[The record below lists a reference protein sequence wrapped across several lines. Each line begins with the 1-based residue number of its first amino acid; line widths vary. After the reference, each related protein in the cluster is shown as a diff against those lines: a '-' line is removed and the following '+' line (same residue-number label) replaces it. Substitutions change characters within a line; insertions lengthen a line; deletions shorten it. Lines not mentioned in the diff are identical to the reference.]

1 VLTPASGTSGTTSLS
16 VTIGDSTPSATIFY
30 TVDGSTPTPSSTSYS
45 GPITITANTTIKAMA
60 VASDYQPSAV
70 ASGTYSVS
78 AAGTAAAAPTFSPAS
93 GTAFASTLGV
103 SIVDSTPGAT
113 IYYTTNGSTPT
124 TSSSVY
130 SGSLTITANTTVN
143 AIATASGFTQ
153 SAVASAVYT
162 LTAAQTAAATPII
175 SPASGTSF
183 ASSLS
188 VSIADSTPGAI
199 IYYTTNGSIPTT
211 SSSVYSGPFTI
222 TAATTVK
229 AIASASGFTQS
240 AVASASYTL
249 RSPAAAPII
258 SPASGTSFASS
269 LSVSI
274 ADSTPGAI
282 IYYTTN
288 GSAPTTSSSVY
299 SGPFT
304 ITASNTVNAIAT
316 ASGYTQSA
324 VSSIAYTL
332 QSQAATPIISPASG
346 TTFAASLSVS
356 ISDSTPGAAI
366 YYTTNGGTPTTSSSV
381 YSGPFTIT
389 ANTTVKAIATANNF
403 TQSAVG
409 SASYTLQ
416 STAATPTFSPA
427 SGTTFASSLSVSIVD
442 STSGA
447 TIYYTTNGSTPTT
460 SSSVY
465 SGPFTIS
472 ATTTIEAIAG
482 GTGFTTS
489 GVASATYTSTSGSA
503 GVISD
508 NLDETALNTS
518 LWTIENPLGDGTV
531 VMTGSGANLNV
542 PMGQDHDLGA
552 TYDNT
557 VRIMQPIS
565 NSDFSVDARFQSAVE
580 IGNQDEGILV
590 EQDSLDFVR
599 FDVFFN
605 GTTGAPEL
613 FAGGI
618 SGGNETTFVST
629 PFTLAQG
636 PLVLRLSRTGNVWTP
651 SWSTDGTNFTSASSF
666 TFDLNAAKV
675 GPYAGTRNA
684 TASNSPG
691 FTATVDYFFATSDP
705 IANQDGP
712 KPYGWV
718 TVDANPASTLVEKT
732 LADIQGT
739 GHLEPV
745 IGLERESQANNNGAS
760 GVYWY
765 SYPSS
770 GNVNG
775 TWVRHTIIGSG
786 DAYEDMVPFDVNG
799 DGAVDIICS
808 FDPTFS
814 VNPEV
819 VWFENPRGSGG
830 DPITDPWTM
839 HVVGPGEGEN
849 NVLVADID
857 GDGKM
862 DIVTPSSVFFQN
874 SSSSWTQVQY
884 SQSFRGVALLDI
896 GSGKGSIN
904 LAGTQ
909 PASPYNIAWWENPR
923 ETGGNARTGQWIL
936 HIIGPGYPCSPD
948 NCSGGSGS
956 GEVAAYNAT
965 DVNGDG
971 MMDVISGQSEGPGG
985 GIAPPPGGMIWWEA
999 PSDRRNGTWIK
1010 HTMDVTMLDVHKIQ
1024 VGDMDKNGTL
1034 DIIVEEQDQAP
1045 LDRVAVFYNDGKGN
1059 LTEQIISNAKGH
1071 NDPLGDVTGSGS
1083 LDILNSGHGFFN
1095 DSHPLQIFLNPY

>member
-1 VLTPASGTSGTTSLS
+1 
-16 VTIGDSTPSATIFY
+16 
-30 TVDGSTPTPSSTSYS
+30 
-45 GPITITANTTIKAMA
+45 
-60 VASDYQPSAV
+60 
-70 ASGTYSVS
+70 
-78 AAGTAAAAPTFSPAS
+78 
-93 GTAFASTLGV
+93 
-103 SIVDSTPGAT
+103 
-113 IYYTTNGSTPT
+113 
-124 TSSSVY
+124 
-130 SGSLTITANTTVN
+130 
-143 AIATASGFTQ
+143 
-153 SAVASAVYT
+153 
-162 LTAAQTAAATPII
+162 
-175 SPASGTSF
+175 
-183 ASSLS
+183 
-188 VSIADSTPGAI
+188 
-199 IYYTTNGSIPTT
+199 
-211 SSSVYSGPFTI
+211 
-222 TAATTVK
+222 
-229 AIASASGFTQS
+229 
-240 AVASASYTL
+240 
-249 RSPAAAPII
+249 
-258 SPASGTSFASS
+258 
-269 LSVSI
+269 
-274 ADSTPGAI
+274 
-282 IYYTTN
+282 
-288 GSAPTTSSSVY
+288 
-299 SGPFT
+299 
-304 ITASNTVNAIAT
+304 
-316 ASGYTQSA
+316 
-324 VSSIAYTL
+324 
-332 QSQAATPIISPASG
+332 
-346 TTFAASLSVS
+346 
-356 ISDSTPGAAI
+356 
-366 YYTTNGGTPTTSSSV
+366 
-381 YSGPFTIT
+381 
-389 ANTTVKAIATANNF
+389 
-403 TQSAVG
+403 
-409 SASYTLQ
+409 
-416 STAATPTFSPA
+416 
-427 SGTTFASSLSVSIVD
+427 
-442 STSGA
+442 
-447 TIYYTTNGSTPTT
+447 
-460 SSSVY
+460 
-465 SGPFTIS
+465 
-472 ATTTIEAIAG
+472 
-482 GTGFTTS
+482 
-489 GVASATYTSTSGSA
+489 
-503 GVISD
+503 
-508 NLDETALNTS
+508 
-518 LWTIENPLGDGTV
+518 
-531 VMTGSGANLNV
+531 
-542 PMGQDHDLGA
+542 
-552 TYDNT
+552 
-557 VRIMQPIS
+557 
-565 NSDFSVDARFQSAVE
+565 
-580 IGNQDEGILV
+580 
-590 EQDSLDFVR
+590 
-599 FDVFFN
+599 
-605 GTTGAPEL
+605 
-613 FAGGI
+613 
-618 SGGNETTFVST
+618 
-629 PFTLAQG
+629 
-636 PLVLRLSRTGNVWTP
+636 VWTP
-651 SWSTDGTNFTSASSF
+651 SWSTDGTNFTSAASF

-675 GPYAGTRNA
+675 GPYAGNWNA

-786 DAYEDMVPFDVNG
+786 DAYEDMLPFDVNG

-814 VNPEV
+814 GSPEI

-971 MMDVISGQSEGPGG
+971 MMDVVSGQSEGPGG
-985 GIAPPPGGMIWWEA
+985 GIAPPPGGMIWWQA

-1034 DIIVEEQDQAP
+1034 DIIVEEQDQSP

-1071 NDPLGDVTGSGS
+1071 NDPLGDVDGSGS